1 MVQFFFARA
10 RTCAARVLPLCRPFV
25 DCTLRDSYTH
35 VVTLR
40 VGTLVYV
47 SFCFTTPCAKY
58 GFMPILFILAPCV
71 IQRREGP
78 AHATIAQL
86 RLYLPYVWPSVNN
99 VVLLRLQGAS
109 YSRWHRVKYEVQS
122 IATVATDRSK
132 VSRHGSAPIGGCRR
146 LKANA
151 CGHTLAL

>member
-1 MVQFFFARA
+1 MCCTRA
-10 RTCAARVLPLCRPFV
+10 PPMPAFCGLHAARFVYTRSNVTCRYP
-25 DCTLRDSYTH
+25 CIC
-35 VVTLR
+35 
-40 VGTLVYV
+40 
-47 SFCFTTPCAKY
+47 SFCSTTPCAKY

-71 IQRREGP
+71 IQRHKGP

-86 RLYLPYVWPSVNN
+86 RLYLPNVWPSVNN